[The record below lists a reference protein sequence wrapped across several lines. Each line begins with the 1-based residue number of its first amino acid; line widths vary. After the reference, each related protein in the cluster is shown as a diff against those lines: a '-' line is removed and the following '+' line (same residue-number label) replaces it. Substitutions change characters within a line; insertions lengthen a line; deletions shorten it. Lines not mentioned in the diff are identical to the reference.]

1 MNISNLNK
9 NQQKKLT
16 QEEIVKLF
24 EEDIEAFKK
33 YFESEDFL
41 NNKEKLY
48 NKILLKFKDK
58 NDNETIDIN
67 EFINELNTKN

>member
-1 MNISNLNK
+1 MTEIT
-9 NQQKKLT
+9 QQSFKK
-16 QEEIVKLF
+16 EEILDNFRK
-24 EEDIEAFKK
+24 DIDAFKK

-41 NNKEKLY
+41 NNEEKLY
-48 NKILLKFKDK
+48 NKIFLKFKDK

>member
-1 MNISNLNK
+1 MTEIT
-9 NQQKKLT
+9 QQS
-16 QEEIVKLF
+16 
-24 EEDIEAFKK
+24 FKK

-48 NKILLKFKDK
+48 NKIFLKFKDK